1 MKTIKSIAILL
12 GILNTISAC
21 APKMSFSTS
30 TVVPSATGT
39 VSVKK
44 DRNKNYVVNVNV
56 RNLADPKR
64 LDPAKNTYLV
74 WMESSSEPVKKLGK
88 IMPSGRA
95 LEGKLTATATD
106 NPKEVFITAEDD
118 AEVMNPGGQTILT
131 TRK

>member
-1 MKTIKSIAILL
+1 MKTIQSTAILL
-12 GILNTISAC
+12 LILATISAC
-21 APKMSFSTS
+21 TPKMSFNTSST
-30 TVVPSATGT
+30 VPSATGT
-39 VSVKK
+39 ISVKK

-56 RNLADPKR
+56 RNLAEPKR

-74 WMESSSEPVKKLGK
+74 WMESASEPVKKLGQ

-106 NPKEVFITAEDD
+106 NPKEIFITAEDD
-118 AEVMNPGGQTILT
+118 ADVMNPGGQLILT